1 MHYWVVFQI
10 QTELEGR
17 WSRLS
22 QCHYVLEVFFIWSC
36 LAFWLLLGLH
46 CDSLLLLNWTLH
58 SYPIT
63 SIIKVPYHF
72 FYFASHAHCWSYG
85 FVPGL
90 WAAWCVSVFVT
101 LQNRIKLLTRAWL
114 RFYELIWPNNGT
126 LQQWFSNGATCTS
139 RDTVEYCKGFSDFIF

>member
-22 QCHYVLEVFFIWSC
+22 QCHYVLEIFFIWSC

-46 CDSLLLLNWTLH
+46 CDSLLLLNLTLL
-58 SYPIT
+58 SYPLT
-63 SIIKVPYHF
+63 SIDKVPSHF
-72 FYFASHAHCWSYG
+72 LLCFSCLI
-85 FVPGL
+85 VPGL

-126 LQQWFSNGATCTS
+126 LKPWFSNGATCTS